1 MLHDAPDTHAIHP
14 PRRRGQT
21 TNRRHRP
28 AWRHHLLAHWRA
40 RTIRVIR
47 PESCAPFPSHAPHP
61 VCKQTVGRGRPTA
74 RGSRKSGVPRRRS
87 WHQKDRGRLF
97 PDPPLHLSSSALVL
111 DRPQPT
117 VMPTGSVKK
126 KTKKRKR
133 KNDVRVRLGLVALAS
148 PSRAPAIRPVGS
160 RDTCIITQ

>member
-1 MLHDAPDTHAIHP
+1 MLPDAPDTHAIHP

-111 DRPQPT
+111 DRPQSSSNIYLFFQLMTFVPLHC
-117 VMPTGSVKK
+117 GS
-126 KTKKRKR
+126 T
-133 KNDVRVRLGLVALAS
+133 LALATYHITYAV
-148 PSRAPAIRPVGS
+148 PLQAAHTT
-160 RDTCIITQ
+160 TCP